1 MRVLHE
7 LLLFVA
13 LRRRVNDELSLA
25 SPFFFFFFNL
35 SQKPPV

>member
-1 MRVLHE
+1 MGVLHE

-25 SPFFFFFFNL
+25 PLSLSLFFFEM
-35 SQKPPV
+35 

>member
-13 LRRRVNDELSLA
+13 VRSRVNDELSLA
-25 SPFFFFFFNL
+25 FSFFLFL
-35 SQKPPV
+35 I